1 MTESFA
7 ELFEQSAA
15 ANLSKLKPGSIVIGT
30 VVDVRTDVVV
40 INAGLKSEGIV
51 PIEQFRNDAGE
62 IDVAIGD
69 TVKVALDSLENGFGE
84 TVLSRDKAKRAMVW
98 DELEEALEKNETI
111 TGRISG
117 KVKGGFTVDI
127 KDVRAFLPGSLV
139 DVRPVRDPVYLEGKE
154 LEFKLIKLDRKRNNV
169 VVSRRAVVES
179 EHSEEREQLLEKLV
193 EGAKLKGV
201 VKNLTDYG
209 AFVDLGGIDGLLHI
223 TDMAWKRVRHP
234 SEVVEVGQELEVRVL
249 KYDRERNRV
258 SLGLKQLGEDPWD
271 NIARRYPSNMR
282 MFGKVSNV
290 TDYGAFVEIEPGVEG
305 LVHVSEMD
313 WTNKNVNPSKVVQ
326 VGDEVEVMILDVDEE
341 RRRISLGMK
350 QCSSNPWETFAAIH
364 KKNDKV
370 SGQIKSITDFGIFIG
385 LDGGI
390 DGLIH
395 LSDLSWN
402 TTGEDVA
409 RNFKKGDNLE
419 AVVLAVDPERERI
432 SLGVKQLEQD
442 PFGQFM
448 ATNPKGTKISGTVKE
463 VDAKG
468 ALIDLGD
475 GIEGYVGARDISYDR
490 IDDASQHL
498 KVGDVIE
505 AKLIGMDRKGRTLQ
519 LSIKAK
525 DEAETQEAMV
535 EYSKV
540 SSEAASGTT
549 KLGALLRE
557 QLDSRSE

>member
-7 ELFEQSAA
+7 ELFEASQ
-15 ANLSKLKPGSIVIGT
+15 ANLAKLKPGAIVIGT
-30 VVDVRTDVVV
+30 VVEVRGDVVV

-62 IDVAIGD
+62 IDVAEGD
-69 TVKVALDSLENGFGE
+69 IVKVALDSIENGFGE
-84 TVLSRDKAKRAMVW
+84 TVLSREKAKRAMVW

-139 DVRPVRDPVYLEGKE
+139 DVRPVRDPAYLEGKE

-179 EHSEEREQLLEKLV
+179 EHSEEREQLMDKLQ
-193 EGAKLKGV
+193 EGAILKGV

-234 SEVVEVGQELEVRVL
+234 SEVVNVGDELDVRVL
-249 KYDRERNRV
+249 KFDRERNRV

-271 NIARRYPSNMR
+271 NIARRYPANSR
-282 MFGKVSNV
+282 VFGKVSNV

-326 VGDEVEVMILDVDEE
+326 VGDEVEVMVLDVDEE

-350 QCSSNPWETFAAIH
+350 QVAANPWETFAAIF
-364 KKNDKV
+364 KKGDKV

-390 DGLIH
+390 DGLVH
-395 LSDLSWN
+395 LSDISWN
-402 TTGEDVA
+402 TTGEDVV
-409 RNFKKGDNLE
+409 RNFKKGDTLD

-442 PFGQFM
+442 PFGQYM
-448 ATNPKGTKISGTVKE
+448 AANPKGSKVEGVVKE

-468 ALIDLGD
+468 ATIELAD
-475 GIEGYVGARDISYDR
+475 GIEGYVSARDVANER
-490 IDDASQHL
+490 VDDATQFL
-498 KVGDVIE
+498 KVGDKVE
-505 AKLIGMDRKGRTLQ
+505 AKFVGMDRKGRTLQ

-525 DEAETQEAMV
+525 DDAEMREV
-535 EYSKV
+535 LEEYQ
-540 SSEAASGTT
+540 SSSASSGTT
-549 KLGALLRE
+549 QLGALLRA
-557 QLDSRSE
+557 QLNGNKSE

>member
-7 ELFEQSAA
+7 ELFEASQ
-15 ANLSKLKPGSIVIGT
+15 ANLAKLKPGSIVSG
-30 VVDVRTDVVV
+30 VVVEVRGDVVV

-62 IDVAIGD
+62 IDVAEGD
-69 TVKVALDSLENGFGE
+69 VVKVALDSIENGFGE
-84 TVLSRDKAKRAMVW
+84 TVLSREKAKRAMVW

-139 DVRPVRDPVYLEGKE
+139 DVRPVRDPAYLEGKE

-179 EHSEEREQLLEKLV
+179 EHSEEREQLMDKLQ
-193 EGAKLKGV
+193 EGAILKGV

-223 TDMAWKRVRHP
+223 TDLAWKRVRHP
-234 SEVVEVGQELEVRVL
+234 SEVVNVGDELDVRVL
-249 KYDRERNRV
+249 KFDRERNRV

-271 NIARRYPSNMR
+271 NIARRYPANSR
-282 MFGKVSNV
+282 VFGKVSNV

-326 VGDEVEVMILDVDEE
+326 VGDEVEVMVLDVDEE

-350 QCSSNPWETFAAIH
+350 QVAANPWETFAAIH
-364 KKNDKV
+364 KKGDKV

-390 DGLIH
+390 DGLVH
-395 LSDLSWN
+395 LSDISWN
-402 TTGEDVA
+402 TTGEDVV
-409 RNFKKGDNLE
+409 RNFKKGDNLD

-442 PFGQFM
+442 PFGQYM
-448 ATNPKGTKISGTVKE
+448 AANPKGSKVEGVVKE

-468 ALIDLGD
+468 ATIELAD
-475 GIEGYVGARDISYDR
+475 GIEGYVAARDVANER
-490 IDDASQHL
+490 VDDATQFL
-498 KVGDVIE
+498 KVGDKVE
-505 AKLIGMDRKGRTLQ
+505 AKFVGMDRKGRTLQ

-525 DEAETQEAMV
+525 DDAEMREV
-535 EYSKV
+535 LEEYQ
-540 SSEAASGTT
+540 SSSASSGTT
-549 KLGALLRE
+549 QLGALLRA
-557 QLDSRSE
+557 QLNGNKSE

>member
-1 MTESFA
+1 
-7 ELFEQSAA
+7 
-15 ANLSKLKPGSIVIGT
+15 
-30 VVDVRTDVVV
+30 
-40 INAGLKSEGIV
+40 
-51 PIEQFRNDAGE
+51 
-62 IDVAIGD
+62 
-69 TVKVALDSLENGFGE
+69 
-84 TVLSRDKAKRAMVW
+84 MVW

-111 TGRISG
+111 TGRICG

-127 KDVRAFLPGSLV
+127 KDVRGFLPGSLV
-139 DVRPVRDPVYLEGKE
+139 DVRPVRDSAYLEGKE
-154 LEFKLIKLDRKRNNV
+154 LEFKLIKLDRKRNNI

-179 EHSEEREQLLEKLV
+179 EYSVEREQLLEKLQ
-193 EGAKLKGV
+193 EGAILKGV

-234 SEVVEVGQELEVRVL
+234 SEVVEVGQELDVRVL

-271 NIARRYPSNMR
+271 NIARRYPANTR
-282 MFGKVSNV
+282 VFGKVSNV

-313 WTNKNVNPSKVVQ
+313 WTNKNVNPSKIVQ
-326 VGDEVEVMILDVDEE
+326 VGDEVQVMVLDVDEE

-350 QCSSNPWETFAAIH
+350 QVTSNPWETFAAIH
-364 KKNDKV
+364 KKGDKV

-390 DGLIH
+390 DGLVH
-395 LSDLSWN
+395 LSDLSWA
-402 TTGEDVA
+402 TTGEDVV

-442 PFGQFM
+442 PMGQYV
-448 ATNPKGTKISGTVKE
+448 ATNAKGSIVKGKVKE

-468 ALIDLGD
+468 AT
-475 GIEGYVGARDISYDR
+475 IELDEWRGRLRGRPRHRQGARRGRFAAPQGRPGSRSQDHR
-490 IDDASQHL
+490 HGPQGPLDAAVDQGQGRSRAAGGAGGLQPFVH
-498 KVGDVIE
+498 VRCFQRHDQAGRAAARAAGQQVRVILQSH
-505 AKLIGMDRKGRTLQ
+505 ARKGVTLQ
-519 LSIKAK
+519 
-525 DEAETQEAMV
+525 
-535 EYSKV
+535 
-540 SSEAASGTT
+540 SGTW
-549 KLGALLRE
+549 
-557 QLDSRSE
+557 

>member
-7 ELFEQSAA
+7 ELFEQSQT
-15 ANLSKLKPGSIVIGT
+15 NLAKLKPGSIVIGT
-30 VVDVRTDVVV
+30 VVEVRGDVVV

-62 IDVAIGD
+62 IDVGVGD
-69 TVKVALDSLENGFGE
+69 EVKVALDSIENGFGE
-84 TVLSRDKAKRAMVW
+84 TVLSREKAKRSMVW
-98 DELEEALEKNETI
+98 DELEEALQANATI

-127 KDVRAFLPGSLV
+127 KDVRGFLPGSLV
-139 DVRPVRDPVYLEGKE
+139 DVRPVRDSSYLEGKE
-154 LEFKLIKLDRKRNNV
+154 LEFKLIKLDRKRNNI

-193 EGAKLKGV
+193 EGAVLKGV

-234 SEVVEVGQELEVRVL
+234 SEVVEVGQELDVRVL

-271 NIARRYPSNMR
+271 NIARRYPANTR
-282 MFGKVSNV
+282 VFGKVSNV

-313 WTNKNVNPSKVVQ
+313 WTNKNVNPSKIVQ
-326 VGDEVEVMILDVDEE
+326 VGDEVQVMVLDVDEE

-350 QCSSNPWETFAAIH
+350 QVTSNPWETFAAIH

-395 LSDLSWN
+395 LSDISWN
-402 TTGEDVA
+402 STGEDVA
-409 RNFKKGDNLE
+409 RNYKKGDTLE

-442 PFGQFM
+442 PMGQFV
-448 ATNPKGTKISGTVKE
+448 ASNARGSIVKGKVKE

-468 ALIDLGD
+468 ATVELEG
-475 GIEGYVGARDISYDR
+475 GVEGYIAARDIARER

-498 KVGDVIE
+498 KVGDEVE
-505 AKLIGMDRKGRTLQ
+505 AKIVGTDRKSRVMQ

-525 DEAETQEAMV
+525 DEADTQEALA
-535 EYSKV
+535 EYNK
-540 SSEAASGTT
+540 AAADASSGTT
-549 KLGALLRE
+549 RLGALLRE
-557 QLDSRSE
+557 QLNSKSE